1 MLASPLTLK
10 IIKERINMRF
20 PIDNLFDEMF
30 SDFDNDFFNDPF
42 DGPHGRGL
50 MRSPKR

>member
-1 MLASPLTLK
+1 
-10 IIKERINMRF
+10 MRF

-50 MRSPKR
+50 MRSPKREGWTHVYRC